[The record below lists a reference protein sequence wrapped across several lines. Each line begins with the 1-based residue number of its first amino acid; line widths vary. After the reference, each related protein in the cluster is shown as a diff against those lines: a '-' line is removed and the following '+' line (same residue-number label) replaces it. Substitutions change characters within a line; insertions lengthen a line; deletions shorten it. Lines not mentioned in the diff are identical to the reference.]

1 MKKFDMNYENEIET
15 IYQKIIDETKKY
27 FNQYGFKKAVLGLSG
42 GLDST
47 ISAVILADI
56 LGAENVFAI
65 FMPSTLTTTESKIDA
80 CDLVKNLRINY
91 QIIPIKNLVENY
103 KQEISPMFEAFENKG
118 LKKFEIPYTMDN
130 IQARI
135 RANLIWAVSNE
146 FKNTIPIATS
156 DKSECYMGY
165 ATINGDMSGG
175 FCPLA
180 DVLKTQLFALGNWIN
195 KKRGN
200 VIPENI
206 LKKPPMAEL
215 AINPKTGEILKAE
228 EALMP
233 YPFMDEVI
241 FRLEEMGQTLG
252 EMMNEE
258 FYFEKENKISKDVK
272 KKYLEKF
279 ASRARGAV
287 FKWGL
292 LPEVAKISE
301 NSLNKPEKFKKLESL
316 LVF

>member
-1 MKKFDMNYENEIET
+1 MKKFDINYENEIEN
-15 IYQKIIDETKKY
+15 IYQKIINETKNY
-27 FNQYGFKKAVLGLSG
+27 FNKYGFKKAVLGLSG

-56 LGAENVFAI
+56 LGQENVYSI
-65 FMPSTLTTTESKIDA
+65 FMPSTLTTTESKVDA
-80 CDLVKNLRINY
+80 EALVENLGINY
-91 QIIPIKNLVENY
+91 QVIPIKNLVENY
-103 KQEISPMFEAFENKG
+103 KKEISPLFETFENTG
-118 LKKFEIPYTMDN
+118 LQRFEIPYTMDN

-241 FRLEEMGQTLG
+241 FRLEELGQTLG

-258 FYFEKENKISKDVK
+258 FYFEKENKIPTDIK
-272 KKYLEKF
+272 KQYLEKF
-279 ASRARGAV
+279 AYRAKSAV

-292 LPEVAKISE
+292 LPEVAKINE
-301 NSLNKPEKFKKLESL
+301 KSLNKPEKFNELKSL

>member
-1 MKKFDMNYENEIET
+1 MKKFDINYENEIENV
-15 IYQKIIDETKKY
+15 YQKIIKETKNY
-27 FNQYGFKKAVLGLSG
+27 FEKYGFKRAVLGLSG

-47 ISAVILADI
+47 ISAVILTDI
-56 LGAENVFAI
+56 LGKENVYSI

-80 CDLVKNLRINY
+80 EELVKNLGINY
-91 QIIPIKNLVENY
+91 QIIPIKNMVENY
-103 KQEISPMFEAFENKG
+103 KKELSPMFENFENTG
-118 LKKFEIPYTMDN
+118 LERFSIPFTMDN

-135 RANLIWAVSNE
+135 RANLIWAVANE

-180 DVLKTQLFALGNWIN
+180 DVLKTQLFALGKWMN
-195 KKRGN
+195 KKRGTI
-200 VIPENI
+200 IPENI

-215 AINPKTGEILKAE
+215 AINPETGEILKAE

-233 YPFMDEVI
+233 YPFMDEII
-241 FRLEEMGQTLG
+241 FRLEEIGQSLG
-252 EMMNEE
+252 EMLKEE
-258 FYFEKENKISKDVK
+258 FYYEKENKISKEVK
-272 KKYLEKF
+272 KQYLEKF

-292 LPEVAKISE
+292 LPEVAKINE
-301 NSLNKPEKFKKLESL
+301 NSLNKSEKFDKLNSL